1 MKISWIKYLPFSKAA
16 GCRWIKKYPS
26 RTCLTD
32 GSWSL
37 GTSDL
42 WPHTPAMT
50 LTCFGTPSFPVPS
63 SCLLHNFSLIL
74 LLVKGSSLLWW
85 CRIKLLVVNSLKKKK
100 KNSNYLF
107 LYLLSKV
114 DFSYTIPIFGEVPL
128 RFYATVNHK
137 GRIHLSLH
145 LTIEG
150 LSEVIRIASAE
161 HLCSWW
167 ISFGSACFPALKR
180 PGACLFIDGY
190 IWLQKYYQKSID
202 RWHCMYYCHKIF
214 VLTDIM
220 NQCKGRGS

>member
-100 KNSNYLF
+100 KQQLF
-107 LYLLSKV
+107 ISLFIVKGWLLLHYSHLWRGSLEVLCYSKPQGQ
-114 DFSYTIPIFGEVPL
+114 DSSLFAFNHWGPLWGDSYCFCRTSLFMVNIFW
-128 RFYATVNHK
+128 K
-137 GRIHLSLH
+137 
-145 LTIEG
+145 
-150 LSEVIRIASAE
+150 
-161 HLCSWW
+161 
-167 ISFGSACFPALKR
+167 
-180 PGACLFIDGY
+180 CLFPCTEEAWCLPFYRRIY
-190 IWLQKYYQKSID
+190 LVAEILPKVNWPMTLY
-202 RWHCMYYCHKIF
+202 
-214 VLTDIM
+214 VLLP
-220 NQCKGRGS
+220 